1 MRALCGVLIVLLLSG
16 CAAPIAPT
24 SPTASPSPGPLTT
37 LRSALPATLLAADS
51 PSPAPPATL
60 ARLVPRQI
68 NGNLFNQITR
78 LEDEMPRANSQ
89 GFVVPT
95 DAAKIAFAE
104 IVENLEAGRNEHAI
118 EQAAENGYE
127 LVQYTD
133 HGDANTIS
141 LLLRELRPIHK
152 GWGLYAFRT
161 GSTRDVIVEAPHP
174 LFDEGTPVIAA
185 QIYRALQGRALLI
198 AGAHRH
204 ANADDSADAAH
215 QAQSIFEAIHE
226 SLTKSDQTVIVQVHG
241 FASSKHA
248 GYPSA
253 ILNTAGT
260 RAPEL
265 VERLAEALRQAGV
278 SVGVCDGRSWAELCG
293 ETNVQAQ
300 QIGPATFIHLELDES
315 VRANPTALVAAL
327 RQVLP

>member
-1 MRALCGVLIVLLLSG
+1 
-16 CAAPIAPT
+16 
-24 SPTASPSPGPLTT
+24 
-37 LRSALPATLLAADS
+37 
-51 PSPAPPATL
+51 
-60 ARLVPRQI
+60 
-68 NGNLFNQITR
+68 
-78 LEDEMPRANSQ
+78 MPRASSQ

-95 DAAKIAFAE
+95 DAEKIAFAE
-104 IVENLEAGRNEHAI
+104 IVANLEADRNDQAI
-118 EQAAENGYE
+118 QRAAENGYE
-127 LVQYTD
+127 LVQYSDRTD
-133 HGDANTIS
+133 ADAIS
-141 LLLRELRPIHK
+141 LLLREVRPIHK

-161 GSTRDVIVEAPHP
+161 GPARDVIVEAPHP

-185 QIYRALQGRALLI
+185 QIYQALQGRALLI

-215 QAQSIFEAIHE
+215 QDQTIFEAIHE

-241 FASSKHA
+241 FASSNHA

-253 ILNTAGT
+253 VLSTDGA
-260 RAPEL
+260 RATEL

-278 SVGVCDGRSWAELCG
+278 SVGVCDGGSWAALCG

-300 QIGPATFIHLELDES
+300 YIGPATFIHMELDES

>member
-1 MRALCGVLIVLLLSG
+1 MRALCVVLIALLLGG
-16 CAAPIAPT
+16 CAVPIVPAY
-24 SPTASPSPGPLTT
+24 PTASPSPEPITT
-37 LRSALPATLLAADS
+37 LRSALPATLLPTD
-51 PSPAPPATL
+51 SPAPAPTATL
-60 ARLVPRQI
+60 ARLGPRQI
-68 NGNLFNQITR
+68 SGNLLNQITR
-78 LEDEMPRANSQ
+78 LEDDMPRASSQ

-95 DAAKIAFAE
+95 DAEKIAFAE
-104 IVENLEAGRNEHAI
+104 IVANLEADRNDQAI
-118 EQAAENGYE
+118 QRAAENGYE
-127 LVQYTD
+127 LVQYSDRTD
-133 HGDANTIS
+133 ADAIS
-141 LLLRELRPIHK
+141 LLLREVRPIHK

-161 GSTRDVIVEAPHP
+161 GPARDVIVEAPHP

-185 QIYRALQGRALLI
+185 QIYQALQGRALLI

-215 QAQSIFEAIHE
+215 QDQTIFEAIHE

-253 ILNTAGT
+253 VLSTDGA
-260 RAPEL
+260 RATEL

-278 SVGVCDGRSWAELCG
+278 SVGVCDGGSWAALCG

-300 QIGPATFIHLELDES
+300 HIGPATFIHMELDES